1 MDTMLLSRIR
11 HFLAQFCNASRNS
24 MIALMSQA
32 APGCRQRI
40 TPTGVQERPYPKVE
54 LGRPYMF
61 GLLDQKSSPRKR
73 SQFFSPFKIRTEAE
87 AYLPGCLGKVIA
99 VPTSPGVAARSK

>member
-1 MDTMLLSRIR
+1 
-11 HFLAQFCNASRNS
+11 
-24 MIALMSQA
+24 MSKA

-61 GLLDQKSSPRKR
+61 GLLDQNHHPASARDSSPPLRLGRKR
-73 SQFFSPFKIRTEAE
+73 K
-87 AYLPGCLGKVIA
+87 
-99 VPTSPGVAARSK
+99 PTCRVA